1 MHTHEVTLPKRRDAL
16 AGDVPPA
23 AANPPRLL
31 DEIRRA
37 IRYRHYSYRTEQ
49 AYVDRTRR
57 LVRFHAMRHP
67 REMCGDEVVAFLDH
81 LANDRDVAASTHN
94 RRCRRCCF
102 STATCLA
109 TNCPGSATS
118 PARDVR
124 GGCRWSSGATR
135 FTTCRRRWS
144 ERTP

>member
-1 MHTHEVTLPKRRDAL
+1 MHTHEATLPKRRDAL
-16 AGDVPPA
+16 ADNVPPA

-31 DEIRRA
+31 GEIRRA

-49 AYVDRTRR
+49 AYVQWTRCF
-57 LVRFHAMRHP
+57 VWFHAMPHP
-67 REMCGDEVVAFLDH
+67 REIGGDEIVAFLDH

-94 RRCRRCCF
+94 RRCRRRCF

-109 TNCPGSATS
+109 SNCPASATS
-118 PARDVR
+118 PPRDVR
-124 GGCRWSSGATR
+124 VECRWSSRATR
-135 FTTCRRRWS
+135 FTTCWRRWR